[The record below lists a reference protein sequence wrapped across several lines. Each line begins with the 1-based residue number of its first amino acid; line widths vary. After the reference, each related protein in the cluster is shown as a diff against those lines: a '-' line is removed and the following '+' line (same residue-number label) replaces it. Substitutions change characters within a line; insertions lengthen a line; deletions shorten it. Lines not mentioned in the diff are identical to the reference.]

1 MLLTVLAFVTS
12 AAAALACLFAALC
25 LGLWPMGFVAMFFA
39 LGCGYI
45 ALEASN

>member
-1 MLLTVLAFVTS
+1 MLMTVLSFVVS

-39 LGCGYI
+39 MACFCI
-45 ALEASN
+45 ATGLA